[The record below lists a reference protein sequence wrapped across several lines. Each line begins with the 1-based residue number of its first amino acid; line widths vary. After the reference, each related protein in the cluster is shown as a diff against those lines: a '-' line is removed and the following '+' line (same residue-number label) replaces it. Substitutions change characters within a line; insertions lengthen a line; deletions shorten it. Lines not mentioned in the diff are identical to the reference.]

1 MHIPPE
7 VWGPFFWNT
16 MHLVALGYSSQPTY
30 TDKRAAKEFYESLT
44 RLIPCPTCRNHYT
57 AYLKEM
63 PISSSLDNRT
73 DLFRWTINLHNKV
86 NKLLNKPEKTEA
98 EVLAYY
104 TSLGERGRSPIWGM
118 DDMAE
123 VNTRS
128 FLRGVATSIGI
139 TAVAGIVIYVMRP
152 S

>member
-16 MHLVALGYSSQPTY
+16 IHLVALGYSSQPTY

-44 RLIPCPTCRNHYT
+44 RLLPCPTCRGHYT

-73 DLFRWTINLHNKV
+73 DLFRWTVKVHNKV
-86 NKLLNKPEKTEA
+86 NKMLNKPEKTEA

-104 TSLGERGRSPIWGM
+104 ASLGERGRSPIWNM
-118 DDMAE
+118 DDMSE

-128 FLRGVATSIGI
+128 FLRGIATAIGI
-139 TAVAGIVIYVMRP
+139 TAVAGTVIYFVRP
-152 S
+152 T